1 MCVYVTKS
9 HWKNCQKN
17 GTNNRMAA
25 DSQTICPIEWK
36 FIEKSS
42 IVIGFCAFRHG
53 HGECN

>member
-17 GTNNRMAA
+17 GTNNWMAA